1 MSSPSNLFPLHFFWL
16 LLLCSCL
23 GATSCKTTQAT
34 ITTAPPTLSSQIA
47 EEPLFT
53 NNFSGLLVQEA
64 ATGKILFQQYPDH
77 RFTPASTIK
86 IFTLYA
92 ALQVLEKEI
101 PALHYSSSGDTLL
114 LWGTGDP
121 GFLHPNL
128 TGNNF
133 VLDFLKTRKETTFL
147 FSHHNFYNDRFGAGW
162 AWDDYTYGYQTE
174 KSPWPIYGN
183 KVNFNRKSGEKI
195 QALPNYFNNKLHPV
209 PTQQH
214 GIVRN
219 EFDNTFTYHP
229 PALSNR
235 FSLNRPFHFTPDLLP
250 ILLADTL
257 EKTVAIDPLNRPLP
271 KNHQT
276 FYRPLNDDLFRLLM
290 QESDNFIAEQL
301 LLTTGGILSNNLQTK
316 KTIEQLKLTHFSEI
330 APTIRWVDGSGLS
343 RYNLLTPRSVTWVLE
358 KLYQKIPQERLL
370 NIFPTGGKTGTIANW
385 YGGQEK
391 PYVFAKTGSLSGVHC
406 LSGYVKTKK
415 GKTLIFSFMHNG
427 FIGSANGYREA
438 MERVLEFI
446 YNEVD

>member
-1 MSSPSNLFPLHFFWL
+1 MKNKFNSSTQLQFCFF
-16 LLLCSCL
+16 LLCAI
-23 GATSCKTTQAT
+23 ATSSCKTTQAT
-34 ITTAPPTLSSQIA
+34 RSNSTPTLSDQIA
-47 EEPLFT
+47 KETIFA
-53 NNFSGLLVQEA
+53 NNFSGILLQEA
-64 ATGKILFQQYPDH
+64 NTEKVLFQQYPDH

-86 IFTLYA
+86 ILTLYA
-92 ALQVLEKEI
+92 ALEILGQEI
-101 PALHYSSSGDTLL
+101 PALHYTSSGDTLL

-128 TGNNF
+128 NNNNL

-147 FSHHNFYNDRFGAGW
+147 FSNKNFHDDRFGAGW

-183 KVNFNRKSGEKI
+183 KATFIKKAGEKI
-195 QALPNYFNNKLHPV
+195 EVFPNYFNDKLRPI
-209 PTQQH
+209 PTQQR
-214 GIVRN
+214 GILRH

-229 PALSNR
+229 PALSNN
-235 FSLNRPFHFTPDLLP
+235 FSLNRPFHFTPDLLT
-250 ILLADTL
+250 ILLTDTL
-257 EKTVAIDPLNRPLP
+257 GKRIATDPLNRPLP
-271 KNHQT
+271 ENHQT
-276 FYRPLNDDLFRLLM
+276 LNRPLNDDLFRLLM
-290 QESDNFIAEQL
+290 QDSDNFIAEQL
-301 LLTTGGILSNNLQTK
+301 LLTTGGILSDSLQTK
-316 KTIEQLKLTHFSEI
+316 KAIEQLKKIHFSEM
-330 APTIRWVDGSGLS
+330 ASTIRWVDGSGLS

-427 FIGSANGYREA
+427 FIGSANEYREA